1 MNLTKCLLRFFKHYA
16 TPGSEPDVKGAL
28 GKLNVNISCLPLLKS
43 FLAVLLLLFTG
54 KLTAQD
60 AAEPPSF
67 RGQVDFK
74 IGYFGNLRSNQG
86 LSLGTEYVWLEKVKV
101 RDGRKGQ
108 KTIRR
113 QLLLNGSLGYSTN
126 FATQTQ
132 NGVFAYS
139 GLTLRRVNTK
149 GGELFVELNPLGL
162 YRSVLPDTYE
172 VVDEDVSSVSFP
184 GRSYYAPSVAM
195 GIGGSWKGVK
205 RSGWYLNLQYTL
217 LTNYNSGILPIFS
230 LNFGYKFSFNK

>member
-1 MNLTKCLLRFFKHYA
+1 MNLTKDLLRFFKHSA
-16 TPGSEPDVKGAL
+16 MAGSEPAVQGAP
-28 GKLNVNISCLPLLKS
+28 GKLNVNISCPPLLKT
-43 FLAVLLLLFTG
+43 FLAIFLLLFIG

-67 RGQVDFK
+67 RGETNFK

-108 KTIRR
+108 KTIRH
-113 QLLLNGSLGYSTN
+113 QLLLNGNLGYSTN
-126 FATQTQ
+126 FATRTQ
-132 NGVFAYS
+132 NGMFAYS

-149 GGELFVELNPLGL
+149 GGELFLELNPLGL

-172 VVDEDVSSVSFP
+172 VIDEDVSSVSFP
-184 GRSYYAPSVAM
+184 GRSYYAPSIAM
-195 GIGGSWKGVK
+195 GIGGFRRGIK
-205 RSGWYLNLQYTL
+205 RSGWYLNLQYTV
-217 LTNYNSGILPIFS
+217 LTNYNTGILPIFS